1 MLNLISTKKN
11 TFIRKDKYIM
21 IDDEI
26 AAKLREIERPPY
38 NSSSSEEDI
47 EKIKDDIFDDTVDKP
62 LENKNNDYKKSNEGS
77 NKKRKIDFSIVREN
91 GKLIHSS
98 ESIPLNSILVNIIGA
113 TIGNCSK
120 NGDEFKFNLN
130 VEENGSI
137 NLQVYAP
144 NNKLNNNII
153 SKIFN
158 IVSDEN
164 NMDSKILNF
173 IYNAASKISS
183 VNNGFNSGNKY
194 SKNPWT
200 PWSSKVN

>member
-1 MLNLISTKKN
+1 
-11 TFIRKDKYIM
+11 M

-26 AAKLREIERPPY
+26 AEKLREDERPPY
-38 NSSSSEEDI
+38 NSSMEI
-47 EKIKDDIFDDTVDKP
+47 H
-62 LENKNNDYKKSNEGS
+62 NNDNTKGVKCKILPDEKPSVENDNDSKKSNEES
-77 NKKRKIDFSIVREN
+77 NRKRKIDFSITREN
-91 GKLIHSS
+91 GKIINSS

-130 VEENGSI
+130 VEEDGSI
-137 NLQVYAP
+137 NLKIHAP

-158 IVSDEN
+158 IVSDED

-173 IYNAASKISS
+173 IYNISSKISS
-183 VNNGFNSGNKY
+183 VNNGNNY
-194 SKNPWT
+194 SKNPWS
-200 PWSSKVN
+200 PWSSKM

>member
-1 MLNLISTKKN
+1 
-11 TFIRKDKYIM
+11 M

-26 AAKLREIERPPY
+26 VAKLREIERPPY
-38 NSSSSEEDI
+38 NSSSSEEDV

-62 LENKNNDYKKSNEGS
+62 LENKNNDSKKSNEGS

-130 VEENGSI
+130 IEEDGSI
-137 NLQVYAP
+137 NLQIHTP
-144 NNKLNNNII
+144 NNKLNNNIV

-173 IYNAASKISS
+173 IYDISSKISS
-183 VNNGFNSGNKY
+183 INNGSNNSNKN
-194 SKNPWT
+194 SNNPWS
-200 PWSSKVN
+200 PWSSKI

>member
-1 MLNLISTKKN
+1 MNDEE
-11 TFIRKDKYIM
+11 TF
-21 IDDEI
+21 
-26 AAKLREIERPPY
+26 
-38 NSSSSEEDI
+38 
-47 EKIKDDIFDDTVDKP
+47 
-62 LENKNNDYKKSNEGS
+62 ENKNDECIDNSKKSNEGS
-77 NKKRKIDFSIVREN
+77 NKKRKIDFSIAREN

-137 NLQVYAP
+137 NLQIHSP
-144 NNKLNNNII
+144 NNKLNNNIV
-153 SKIFN
+153 SKIFD

-173 IYNAASKISS
+173 IYDIASKISS
-183 VNNGFNSGNKY
+183 VNNGSNNCNKY
-194 SKNPWT
+194 SKNFIY

>member
-1 MLNLISTKKN
+1 
-11 TFIRKDKYIM
+11 M

-26 AAKLREIERPPY
+26 VDRLREIERPPY
-38 NSSSSEEDI
+38 DSSSGEEDI
-47 EKIKDDIFDDTVDKP
+47 KKMKDDIFNTMDET
-62 LENKNNDYKKSNEGS
+62 LGNKNNDSKKSNEES
-77 NKKRKIDFSIVREN
+77 NKQRKIDFSIAREN